1 MSTRYSFLA
10 SSIAVVTLCFFAAN
24 QSTQIGVYGV
34 AGLTCAII
42 ACSMSTLSLAL
53 YTLKSMSILYITRAI
68 TPALLIVVL
77 FSQPPIFVTL
87 ALVSTML
94 LHLCFFSEV
103 LLSRATRTLGSANE
117 DMFILRAP
125 LSVALW
131 FFFTWSVVWATLI
144 ECIHLF
150 GSDRTILG
158 IVAFAVALFISILFF
173 ASQLRILLRRCVI
186 VPHGIVASDPIA
198 LTDVVLLPLSKI
210 ASVEFIKKISSD
222 YAIPESTFAALS
234 SSRNIVAIN
243 LNESTDSLIA
253 RKGVNETE
261 RRNVNRILFCVADAQ
276 GFVKQ
281 FHKRFHKMDSEPL
294 TPSQEKMVEKELGI
308 ETAPRSDA
316 KLPQHRK
323 KKK

>member
-1 MSTRYSFLA
+1 MSTRYSFLISA
-10 SSIAVVTLCFFAAN
+10 IAVVTLSFFAAN
-24 QSTQIGVYGV
+24 RGDHMGIYAT

-42 ACSMSTLSLAL
+42 ASSITTMSLAL
-53 YTLKSMSILYITRAI
+53 YSLKSMSLLYVTRSI
-68 TPALLIVVL
+68 TPALLIIVI
-77 FSQPPIFVTL
+77 FSQPTMAVTL
-87 ALVSTML
+87 ALLATVI
-94 LHLCFFSEV
+94 LHACFFSET
-103 LLSRATRTLGSANE
+103 LLSRSTRTIGSTNE

-125 LSVALW
+125 LSVTLW

-144 ECIHLF
+144 ECIHLY
-150 GSDRTILG
+150 GTNHPILAT
-158 IVAFAVALFISILFF
+158 VAGVVALFISALFL

-210 ASVEFIKKISSD
+210 ASIELIEKLSHEHVL
-222 YAIPESTFAALS
+222 PETTFAALS

-261 RRNVNRILFCVADAQ
+261 RRNVDRILLCVADAR
-276 GFVKQ
+276 GFVKL
-281 FHKRFHKMDSEPL
+281 FHQRFHKTDSTPL
-294 TPSQEKMVEKELGI
+294 TTSQEKMVEKELGI

-323 KKK
+323 KK